1 MVVPY
6 ERGAEFRNAY
16 LLRCGAGR
24 QFIVKAIT
32 LIALVKRLKICLEP
46 APLRGGI
53 LGKHF
58 IYCLSIAI
66 MGSQLHH

>member
-1 MVVPY
+1 M
-6 ERGAEFRNAY
+6 
-16 LLRCGAGR
+16 
-24 QFIVKAIT
+24 
-32 LIALVKRLKICLEP
+32 ICLEP